1 MPKFTIEL
9 DSETHRILKE
19 KARKDERSLTQYMQR
34 ILRQSAGTLKID
46 TIDPQ
51 LTTSNNTMEQQSNQS
66 NSTITNNNS
75 TITNNN
81 SAINNS
87 TNPPQKQTPRKNVII
102 GAESD
107 EELQEAWS
115 KWK

>member
-19 KARKDERSLTQYMQR
+19 NARKDERSLTQYMQR
-34 ILRQSAGTLKID
+34 ILRQSAGTLTIN

-51 LTTSNNTMEQQSNQS
+51 LTTSNNTMTQQSNQ
-66 NSTITNNNS
+66 NS
-75 TITNNN
+75 

-87 TNPPQKQTPRKNVII
+87 TTNPPPQQQKQTPRKNVIV
-102 GAESD
+102 GAEFD
-107 EELQEAWS
+107 EDLNFNKEGKLTWGGR
-115 KWK
+115 

>member
-19 KARKDERSLTQYMQR
+19 NAKKDERSLTQYMQR

-51 LTTSNNTMEQQSNQS
+51 LNTSNNTMTQQSNQI
-66 NSTITNNNS
+66 NST
-75 TITNNN
+75 
-81 SAINNS
+81 
-87 TNPPQKQTPRKNVII
+87 TNPPQQQKIRKNVVV
-102 GAESD
+102 GAEFD
-107 EELQEAWS
+107 EDLQEARS
-115 KWK
+115 KWI

>member
-19 KARKDERSLTQYMQR
+19 NAKKDERSLTQYMQR

-51 LTTSNNTMEQQSNQS
+51 LTTSNNTMTQQSNQS
-66 NSTITNNNS
+66 NS

-87 TNPPQKQTPRKNVII
+87 TNPPQQQKVRKNVVV
-102 GAESD
+102 GAEFD
-107 EELQEAWS
+107 EELQEARS
-115 KWK
+115 KWI

>member
-19 KARKDERSLTQYMQR
+19 NARKDERSLTQYMQR
-34 ILRQSAGTLKID
+34 ILRQSAGTLTIN

-51 LTTSNNTMEQQSNQS
+51 LTISNNTMTQQSNQ
-66 NSTITNNNS
+66 NS
-75 TITNNN
+75 

-87 TNPPQKQTPRKNVII
+87 TTNPPQPQKQTSRKNVI
-102 GAESD
+102 GAEFD
-107 EELQEAWS
+107 EDLNFNKENKLTWRR
-115 KWK
+115 

>member
-19 KARKDERSLTQYMQR
+19 NAKKDERSLTQYMQR

-51 LTTSNNTMEQQSNQS
+51 LTTSNNTMTQQSNQI
-66 NSTITNNNS
+66 NST
-75 TITNNN
+75 
-81 SAINNS
+81 
-87 TNPPQKQTPRKNVII
+87 TNPPQQQKIRKNVVV
-102 GAESD
+102 GAEFD
-107 EELQEAWS
+107 EDLQEARS
-115 KWK
+115 KWI

>member
-9 DSETHRILKE
+9 DNETHRILKE
-19 KARKDERSLTQYMQR
+19 NARKDERSLTQYMQR
-34 ILRQSAGTLKID
+34 ILRQSAGTLTIN

-51 LTTSNNTMEQQSNQS
+51 LTTSNSTMEQQSNQN

-75 TITNNN
+75 TINNP
-81 SAINNS
+81 
-87 TNPPQKQTPRKNVII
+87 TNPQQNQTPRKNVIV

>member
-19 KARKDERSLTQYMQR
+19 NARKDERSLTQYMQR

-51 LTTSNNTMEQQSNQS
+51 LTTSNNTMTQQSNQI
-66 NSTITNNNS
+66 NST
-75 TITNNN
+75 
-81 SAINNS
+81 
-87 TNPPQKQTPRKNVII
+87 TNPPQQQQQKVRKGVI
-102 GAESD
+102 GAELD
-107 EELQEAWS
+107 EDLNFNEEGKLTWRR
-115 KWK
+115 

>member
-19 KARKDERSLTQYMQR
+19 NAKKDERSLTQYMQR
-34 ILRQSAGTLKID
+34 ILRQSAGTLKLD
-46 TIDPQ
+46 TINPQ
-51 LTTSNNTMEQQSNQS
+51 LTASNNTMTQQSNQ
-66 NSTITNNNS
+66 NNS
-75 TITNNN
+75 TTTNT
-81 SAINNS
+81 I
-87 TNPPQKQTPRKNVII
+87 NPPQKQKVRKGVI

>member
-9 DSETHRILKE
+9 DSETHRILKKKE
-19 KARKDERSLTQYMQR
+19 RKNERTLTQYMQR

-51 LTTSNNTMEQQSNQS
+51 LTASNNTMTQQSNQS
-66 NSTITNNNS
+66 NS

-87 TNPPQKQTPRKNVII
+87 TNPPQQQKVRKNVVV
-102 GAESD
+102 GAEFD
-107 EELQEAWS
+107 EELQEARS
-115 KWK
+115 KWI

>member
-19 KARKDERSLTQYMQR
+19 NARKDERSLTQYMQR
-34 ILRQSAGTLKID
+34 ILRQSAGTLTIN
-46 TIDPQ
+46 TIDSQ
-51 LTTSNNTMEQQSNQS
+51 LTTSNNTMTQQSNQ
-66 NSTITNNNS
+66 NNS
-75 TITNNN
+75 TTTNT
-81 SAINNS
+81 I
-87 TNPPQKQTPRKNVII
+87 NPPQKQTPRKNVII

>member
-19 KARKDERSLTQYMQR
+19 NARKDERSLTQYMQR

-46 TIDPQ
+46 TINPQ
-51 LTTSNNTMEQQSNQS
+51 LTASSNTMTQQSNQ
-66 NSTITNNNS
+66 NS
-75 TITNNN
+75 

-87 TNPPQKQTPRKNVII
+87 TTNPPQQQKVRKNNVI
-102 GAESD
+102 GAEFD
-107 EELQEAWS
+107 EDLNFNKEGKLTWGGR
-115 KWK
+115 

>member
-19 KARKDERSLTQYMQR
+19 NARKDERSLTQYIQR
-34 ILRQSAGTLKID
+34 ILRQSAGTLTIN
-46 TIDPQ
+46 TIDSQ
-51 LTTSNNTMEQQSNQS
+51 LTTSNNTMTQQSNQ
-66 NSTITNNNS
+66 NNS
-75 TITNNN
+75 TTTNT
-81 SAINNS
+81 INL
-87 TNPPQKQTPRKNVII
+87 PQKQTPRKNVII

>member
-19 KARKDERSLTQYMQR
+19 NARKDERSLTQYMQR
-34 ILRQSAGTLKID
+34 ILRQSAGTLTIN

-75 TITNNN
+75 TI
-81 SAINNS
+81 NNS
-87 TNPPQKQTPRKNVII
+87 TNPQQKQTPKKNVII
-102 GAESD
+102 GAEFD
-107 EELQEAWS
+107 EELQEARS
-115 KWK
+115 KWI